1 MSQSSGRS
9 LGDGSGREIGG
20 AQAEV
25 FGREGKTLTLV
36 LLLLLLRPSLQ

>member
-1 MSQSSGRS
+1 MSGDRV
-9 LGDGSGREIGG
+9 GDGPGREIGG

-36 LLLLLLRPSLQ
+36 LLLLLLPPGLQ